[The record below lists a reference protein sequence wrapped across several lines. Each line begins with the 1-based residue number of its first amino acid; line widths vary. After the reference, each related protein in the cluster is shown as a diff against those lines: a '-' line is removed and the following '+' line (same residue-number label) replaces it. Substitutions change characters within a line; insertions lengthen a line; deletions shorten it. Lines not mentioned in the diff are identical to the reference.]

1 MRERTILE
9 KISYYIDKIIGYICI
24 IMGITMTV
32 TTLLGI
38 LFRYIMTNPLP
49 WTEELARY
57 SMIWMGLLAIS
68 IGVRRNLHLGVE
80 MFMNKFPMIIR
91 RIITYFSRLLIGF
104 FLYMLS
110 IYGYD
115 MAINGLHQTSPG
127 LQISMFYVLISIPI
141 SAILALIQLMF
152 VTVID
157 IQNNITGLS
166 NTDIP
171 EGRKI

>member
-171 EGRKI
+171 EGGKI